1 FEIKLN
7 GADFFFF
14 SKHVLS
20 PESPGNHPHPQFTIW
35 IVRST
40 QHVVSLRFS
49 HQKGHQHAEQR
60 GLLHDKANAPAG
72 RVHCR

>member
-1 FEIKLN
+1 M
-7 GADFFFF
+7 
-14 SKHVLS
+14 
-20 PESPGNHPHPQFTIW
+20 QFTYTASQL
-35 IVRST
+35 VRST

-72 RVHCR
+72 RVHRRYCDSDWLL